1 MVTPSRLPEVRFP
14 FQQDGQEPVLLR
26 CPRCNAH
33 DQKVTGLYL
42 CDIKPADYYSE
53 EVYPSSDFS
62 PSVCE
67 TSGNWMSEHQAV
79 GISVECPACEHLH
92 IFQLRPGKKHG
103 IYAYVFKDP
112 NDD

>member
-14 FQQDGQEPVLLR
+14 FQQDGQEPVLLS

-33 DQKVTGLYL
+33 DQKVTGLHLY
-42 CDIKPADYYSE
+42 DIQAEDDY
-53 EVYPSSDFS
+53 EVYPSADFS
-62 PSVCE
+62 PSVCN

-79 GISVECPACEHLH
+79 GISVECPACERLH
-92 IFQLRPGKKHG
+92 VFQLRPGKKHG
-103 IYAYVFKDP
+103 IYAYVFKDL

>member
-1 MVTPSRLPEVRFP
+1 VRFP

-33 DQKVTGLYL
+33 DQKVTGLHLY
-42 CDIKPADYYSE
+42 DIQAEDDY
-53 EVYPSSDFS
+53 EVYPSADFS
-62 PSVCE
+62 PSVCN

-79 GISVECPACEHLH
+79 GISVECPACERLH
-92 IFQLRPGKKHG
+92 VFQLRPGKKHG
-103 IYAYVFKDP
+103 IYAYVFKDL

>member
-1 MVTPSRLPEVRFP
+1 MVTHSRLPEVRFP

-33 DQKVTGLYL
+33 DQKVTGLHLY
-42 CDIKPADYYSE
+42 DIQAEDDY
-53 EVYPSSDFS
+53 EVYPSADFS
-62 PSVCE
+62 PSVCN

-79 GISVECPACEHLH
+79 GISVECPACERLH
-92 IFQLRPGKKHG
+92 VFQLRPGKKHG
-103 IYAYVFKDP
+103 IYAYVFKDL

>member
-1 MVTPSRLPEVRFP
+1 MRFP

-33 DQKVTGLYL
+33 DQKVTGLHLY
-42 CDIKPADYYSE
+42 DIQAEDDY
-53 EVYPSSDFS
+53 EVYPSADFS
-62 PSVCE
+62 PSVCN

-79 GISVECPACEHLH
+79 GISVECTACERLH
-92 IFQLRPGKKHG
+92 VFQLRPGKKHG
-103 IYAYVFKDP
+103 IYAYVFKDL

>member
-1 MVTPSRLPEVRFP
+1 VVTPSRLPEVRFP

-33 DQKVTGLYL
+33 DQKVTGLHLY
-42 CDIKPADYYSE
+42 DIQAEDDY
-53 EVYPSSDFS
+53 EVYPSADFS
-62 PSVCE
+62 PSVCN

-79 GISVECPACEHLH
+79 GISVECPACERLH
-92 IFQLRPGKKHG
+92 VFQLRPGKKHG
-103 IYAYVFKDP
+103 IYAYVFKDL

>member
-1 MVTPSRLPEVRFP
+1 MVTHSRLPEVRFP

-33 DQKVTGLYL
+33 DQKVTGLHLY
-42 CDIKPADYYSE
+42 DIQAEDDY
-53 EVYPSSDFS
+53 EVYPSADFS
-62 PSVCE
+62 PSVCK

-79 GISVECPACEHLH
+79 GISVECPACERLH
-92 IFQLRPGKKHG
+92 VFQLRPGKKHG
-103 IYAYVFKDP
+103 IYAYVFKDL

>member
-1 MVTPSRLPEVRFP
+1 MRFP

-33 DQKVTGLYL
+33 DQKVTGLFK
-42 CDIKPADYYSE
+42 CDLEPGNGE
-53 EVYPSSDFS
+53 EVYPSADFS
-62 PSVCE
+62 PSTCE
-67 TSGNWMSEHQAV
+67 TSGNWMSDYQAV
-79 GISVECPACEHLH
+79 GIAVECPACKREH
-92 IFQLRPGKKHG
+92 IFQLRPGEKHG

>member
-33 DQKVTGLYL
+33 DQKVTGLHLY
-42 CDIKPADYYSE
+42 DIQAEDDY
-53 EVYPSSDFS
+53 EVYPSADFS
-62 PSVCE
+62 PSVCN

-79 GISVECPACEHLH
+79 CISVECPACERLH
-92 IFQLRPGKKHG
+92 VFQLRPGKKHG
-103 IYAYVFKDP
+103 IYAYVFKDL

>member
-1 MVTPSRLPEVRFP
+1 VVTHSRLPEVRFP

-33 DQKVTGLYL
+33 DQKVTGLHLY
-42 CDIKPADYYSE
+42 DIQAEDDY
-53 EVYPSSDFS
+53 EVYPSADFS
-62 PSVCE
+62 PSVCN

-79 GISVECPACEHLH
+79 GISVECPACERLH
-92 IFQLRPGKKHG
+92 VFQLRPGKKHG

>member
-1 MVTPSRLPEVRFP
+1 MVTHSRLPEVRFP

-33 DQKVTGLYL
+33 DQKVTGLHLY
-42 CDIKPADYYSE
+42 DIQAEDDY
-53 EVYPSSDFS
+53 EVYPSADFS
-62 PSVCE
+62 PSVCN

-79 GISVECPACEHLH
+79 GISVECQACERLH
-92 IFQLRPGKKHG
+92 VFQLRPGKKHG
-103 IYAYVFKDP
+103 IYAYVFKDL

>member
-1 MVTPSRLPEVRFP
+1 METPSRLPEVRFP

-33 DQKVTGLYL
+33 DQKVTGLHLY
-42 CDIKPADYYSE
+42 DIQAEDDY
-53 EVYPSSDFS
+53 EVYPSADFS
-62 PSVCE
+62 PSVCN

-79 GISVECPACEHLH
+79 GISVECPACERLH
-92 IFQLRPGKKHG
+92 VFQLRPGKKHG
-103 IYAYVFKDP
+103 IYAYVFKDL

>member
-1 MVTPSRLPEVRFP
+1 VVTHSRLPEVRFP

-33 DQKVTGLYL
+33 DQKVTGLHLY
-42 CDIKPADYYSE
+42 DIQAEDDY
-53 EVYPSSDFS
+53 EVYPSADFS
-62 PSVCE
+62 PSVCN

-79 GISVECPACEHLH
+79 GISVECPACERLH
-92 IFQLRPGKKHG
+92 VFQLRPGKKHG
-103 IYAYVFKDP
+103 IYAYVFKDL

>member
-1 MVTPSRLPEVRFP
+1 MRFP

-26 CPRCNAH
+26 CPRCNAY
-33 DQKVTGLYL
+33 DQKVTGLHLY
-42 CDIKPADYYSE
+42 DIKAEDDY
-53 EVYPSSDFS
+53 EVYPSADFS
-62 PSVCE
+62 PSVCK

-79 GISVECPACEHLH
+79 GISVECPACERLH
-92 IFQLRPGKKHG
+92 VFQLRPGKKHG